1 MREFVLLIVIAN
13 VVAWPVAY
21 LFLKNWI
28 GDFEY
33 RIDLWDPANLSVY
46 VIAGLGAVFIT
57 VIAVSYKSLKAAL
70 ANPVHSL
77 RDE

>member
-1 MREFVLLIVIAN
+1 LANLI
-13 VVAWPVAY
+13 AWPVAY
-21 LFLKNWI
+21 LFLSNWI

-33 RIDLWDPANLSVY
+33 RIDLWGSAQLAVY
-46 VIAGLGAVFIT
+46 VLAGIGAILTT
-57 VIAVSYKSLKAAL
+57 VIAVSYKSISAAL